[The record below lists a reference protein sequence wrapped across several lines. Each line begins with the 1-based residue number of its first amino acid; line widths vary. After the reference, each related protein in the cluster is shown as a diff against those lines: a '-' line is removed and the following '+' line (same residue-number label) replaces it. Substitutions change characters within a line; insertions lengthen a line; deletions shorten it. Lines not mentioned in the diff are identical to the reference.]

1 MNFKLIA
8 GITLVVA
15 IPTGVYAQQD
25 GPDADAPKPTM
36 ADVQKLVQS
45 IAADKVKLK
54 AYCDMGQ
61 IQEQMEQI
69 EQEKGSAEELDAL
82 SAKAESLSE
91 QLGSD
96 YEMVMSGLDGV
107 DPNSAEGNF
116 CHQQAALRCREIKLL
131 LAVHDRP
138 GFRPISGSA

>member
-8 GITLVVA
+8 AITLIAA
-15 IPTGVYAQQD
+15 IPGDVYAQQD
-25 GPDADAPKPTM
+25 GPDADGPKPTI

-61 IQEQMEQI
+61 VQEQMEQI
-69 EQEKGSAEELDAL
+69 EREKDNAKALDAL

-91 QLGSD
+91 QLGRD
-96 YEMVMSGLDGV
+96 YEMVMGGLDGV
-107 DPNSAEGNF
+107 DPNSAEGRRYT
-116 CHQQAALRCREIKLL
+116 ALFEQLFKQCK
-131 LAVHDRP
+131 
-138 GFRPISGSA
+138 

>member
-1 MNFKLIA
+1 MNFKFIAAITLIA
-8 GITLVVA
+8 ALPA
-15 IPTGVYAQQD
+15 AAYAQQD
-25 GPDADAPKPTM
+25 APEGDAPKLTM

-69 EQEKGSAEELDAL
+69 EQEKGSAKELDAL

-91 QLGSD
+91 QLGPD
-96 YEMVMSGLDGV
+96 YEMVMSALDGV
-107 DPNSAEGNF
+107 DPNSAEGRRYT
-116 CHQQAALRCREIKLL
+116 ALFEQLFKQCK
-131 LAVHDRP
+131 
-138 GFRPISGSA
+138 

>member
-15 IPTGVYAQQD
+15 IPAGVYAQQD
-25 GPDADAPKPTM
+25 SPDADAPKPTM

-54 AYCDMGQ
+54 AYCDMSQ

-69 EQEKGSAEELDAL
+69 EQEKGSAKELDVL

-96 YEMVMSGLDGV
+96 DEMVMSGLDGV
-107 DPNSAEGNF
+107 DPNSAEGRRYT
-116 CHQQAALRCREIKLL
+116 ALFEQLIKQCK
-131 LAVHDRP
+131 
-138 GFRPISGSA
+138 

>member
-1 MNFKLIA
+1 MNFKFIAAITLIA
-8 GITLVVA
+8 ALPA
-15 IPTGVYAQQD
+15 AAYAQQD
-25 GPDADAPKPTM
+25 APEGDAPKLTM

-69 EQEKGSAEELDAL
+69 EQEKGSAKELDAL

-91 QLGSD
+91 QLGPD
-96 YEMVMSGLDGV
+96 YQMVMSGLDGV
-107 DPNSAEGNF
+107 DPNSAEGRRYT
-116 CHQQAALRCREIKLL
+116 ALFEQLFKQCK
-131 LAVHDRP
+131 
-138 GFRPISGSA
+138 